1 MARRPAADL
10 SRRSFLAGLAASTVA
25 PSPPLGRAP
34 SCGLTG
40 WTLAVEYSFGT
51 AGNVRDVTELRNLFT
66 SDAPWGRI
74 NGELQTFQPFNPRN
88 HVFER
93 DHLALVAIPDGSGL
107 YSQYGHITSG
117 AVVTKLTC
125 SAPCIVEFM
134 AKLPAGRGVWP
145 SLWLYDC
152 HSRHNDSSEIDVMES
167 QFNAPPGQR
176 DDRSWVFQNDHGPGL
191 GNTISNPGN
200 LDEWGRWQPYGAI
213 PGGDMS
219 ARWAAYS
226 VCWRTDR
233 VAKYVDN
240 REAVTRAF
248 TWTGPAEPNI
258 IVYNS
263 VGSDSSNWPGPVQP
277 DTFTGDNAKFRIKA
291 IRIFKPS
298 V

>member
-1 MARRPAADL
+1 
-10 SRRSFLAGLAASTVA
+10 
-25 PSPPLGRAP
+25 
-34 SCGLTG
+34 
-40 WTLAVEYSFGT
+40 
-51 AGNVRDVTELRNLFT
+51 
-66 SDAPWGRI
+66 
-74 NGELQTFQPFNPRN
+74 
-88 HVFER
+88 
-93 DHLALVAIPDGSGL
+93 
-107 YSQYGHITSG
+107 
-117 AVVTKLTC
+117 
-125 SAPCIVEFM
+125 
-134 AKLPAGRGVWP
+134 
-145 SLWLYDC
+145 
-152 HSRHNDSSEIDVMES
+152 MES

-200 LDEWGRWQPYGAI
+200 LDKWGRWRPYGAI

-233 VAKYVDN
+233 VTKFVDN

-263 VGSDSSNWPGPVQP
+263 VGSDRSHWPGPVRP

-298 V
+298 VLHSRLSCRGSVDQNQTPRTSLPAMRLRRALCTLF